1 MTLNR
6 YMTLLYQAFTKHDIT
21 LVMSGDVNQCEPI
34 NRVKSIRH
42 NYFKSN
48 SVSEMFPD
56 HIKMTMK
63 QLSEIQKSKTQIP
76 TCWKILQ
83 KYLLAQ

>member
-1 MTLNR
+1 MTNV
-6 YMTLLYQAFTKHDIT
+6 LYFIT

-56 HIKMTMK
+56 RIKMEYIEGSARYDNET
-63 QLSEIQKSKTQIP
+63 TF
-76 TCWKILQ
+76 
-83 KYLLAQ
+83 

>member
-1 MTLNR
+1 MFVDEYSMTLNR

-48 SVSEMFPD
+48 
-56 HIKMTMK
+56 
-63 QLSEIQKSKTQIP
+63 
-76 TCWKILQ
+76 
-83 KYLLAQ
+83 